1 LFIAQLHLRNFK
13 SFGRTHDLEL
23 HPGFTGIVGPNGSG
37 KSNLLDALRW
47 VLGENNPS
55 RLRITRQSDLIF
67 QGSLSL
73 PPGNRAVARIRLQE
87 EGRQC
92 FLARSV
98 DESGGTVEIDGDRS
112 RLGDLDEVKREWH
125 LEGERFAFI
134 GQGEVAEIV
143 RQRPKERRLHLESL
157 FGIDLYRKRRDE
169 AAERLEGALGELKNL
184 DMLVG
189 ELSGRRESLL
199 PEAEVARK
207 VRTLTEELL
216 SWRRQFYWVRRRD
229 LELSRERMQ
238 HLEALQEEQKV
249 LLEGWIRRWESYL
262 QIQQKELG
270 ELRRRFGHRELLLGD
285 RGSALEGVKRRIAS
299 VGAGFSRSRESLK
312 SLELQGA
319 SAREERAA
327 LEEERDLRE
336 KTLQEFL
343 LREEELRNRYEEA
356 REALRG
362 RMDSANAV
370 LQESEE
376 IRHALGECD
385 AEESTLKGRLQG
397 LGKRFLRLGGALEKE
412 SRIWQEKEKSFSQTT
427 AKLERLRKDAQE
439 AVIRHGDAYALYQ
452 DALGELRRE
461 ERILRDLEGRI
472 EDLRDRLQGE
482 VYPRPVQHIL
492 GASKLGRLRGNPVV
506 AAETFEVPSEY
517 LKGIEAYLGGRLFW
531 LFVRDLEEAQA
542 CIEQLRKSNK
552 GRATFLPLEQARRR
566 NPSRNVSL
574 PSRGICGWAADL
586 ITPVAAWEPCV
597 MHLLGDLLLVEDY
610 ATGTAL
616 ARSRSSFPLATLE
629 GDVFL
634 PSGTVSGGSSRTR
647 EGAMALRHALGVAEK
662 EREEHARMVQDLTWN
677 TREAED
683 RERSCAQKKDS
694 LSEELRALEARF
706 LQEEQEYQG
715 CCRRHDQAR
724 EEYEDV
730 RNLLR
735 ESGGR
740 VGFLAEEKR
749 CLRARLENLPPISEE
764 LEEERKVMELQNALA
779 LEEERRKNAAALL
792 ESQQSALGDFER
804 RLEKLGRERIKMQE
818 QLRGEYAQLQELG
831 REYRR
836 IWEERKEH
844 ALSREE
850 ERAAMALLERRMDRG
865 KEKKERARGRYE
877 ELGKSAEQLQNQKR
891 EVLREMEDLI
901 SLWEEEFPYE
911 DRLFEEESPSEDGED
926 LHHERLR
933 RKIRSLERE
942 IRNFGDVNLGALS
955 EVESLEERIGF
966 LEEQMGDVRKG
977 AEDMRAF
984 IRETDGHAGA
994 LFGKALEDIDVRFN
1008 GLFQRLFGGGE
1019 ARLSFGGRSGGELP
1033 PPEDLWDAG
1042 VEVVAR
1048 PPGKQPQHLGQLSG
1062 GEQSLTGIALLFAAM
1077 EIAGV
1082 PLAVL
1087 DEVDAA
1093 LDEVNL
1099 QRFARLAREYSE
1111 RLQMIVMTH
1120 RRYTMEKAD
1129 LLYGVTMSE
1138 PGLSQVVGV
1147 RLEEWE

>member
-13 SFGRTHDLEL
+13 SFGRSHDLEL

-73 PPGNRAVARIRLQE
+73 PPGNRAMARIRLQGE
-87 EGRQC
+87 EENC
-92 FLARSV
+92 FLSRTV

-169 AAERLEGALGELKNL
+169 AAGRLEEALGELRNL
-184 DMLVG
+184 DMLLG
-189 ELSGRRESLL
+189 ELSARRELLL
-199 PEAEVARK
+199 PEAEVAR
-207 VRTLTEELL
+207 RAREFTEELL
-216 SWRRQFYWVRRRD
+216 SWRRRFYWVRRRD
-229 LELSRERMQ
+229 LESSLERMENLGAFQ
-238 HLEALQEEQKV
+238 EGRKKLLQS
-249 LLEGWIRRWESYL
+249 WISRWESYL
-262 QIQQKELG
+262 KLQQDQLG
-270 ELRRRFGHRELLLGD
+270 ELRRRFGHRELLLGS
-285 RGSALEGVKRRIAS
+285 RGSDLEGVKRRIAG
-299 VGAGFSRSRESLK
+299 VGAGFSRSRETLK
-312 SLELQGA
+312 NLDGELR
-319 SAREERAA
+319 SALEERAG
-327 LEEERDLRE
+327 LEEEMH
-336 KTLQEFL
+336 LQEEN
-343 LREEELRNRYEEA
+343 LRSLQGQEENLRREYEEA
-356 REALRG
+356 KEALQG
-362 RMDSANAV
+362 RMLSTNAV

-376 IRHALGECD
+376 IRRSLGACE

-397 LGKRFLRLGGALEKE
+397 LGKRFRKLGESLGAEHAAREEKHE
-412 SRIWQEKEKSFSQTT
+412 IFS
-427 AKLERLRKDAQE
+427 KLSLKVERLRKDAQE
-439 AVIRHGDAYALYQ
+439 AVVRHGDAYALCQ
-452 DALGELRRE
+452 GALGDLRRE
-461 ERILRDLEGRI
+461 ERLLRDVEGRL
-472 EDLRDRLQGE
+472 EDLRDRLQGGI
-482 VYPRPVQHIL
+482 YPSPVQHIL
-492 GASKLGRLRGNPVV
+492 GACKLGRLRANPVV
-506 AAETFEVPSEY
+506 AAETFEVPPEY
-517 LKGIEAYLGGRLFW
+517 LQGIESYLGGRLFW
-531 LFVRDLEEAQA
+531 LFVGDLEEARL

-552 GRATFLPLEQARRR
+552 GRATFLPLEQARKRSPLR
-566 NPSRNVSL
+566 NLSL

-586 ITPVAAWEPCV
+586 ITPNPAWEPCV

-610 ATGTAL
+610 ATGSAL
-616 ARSRSSFPLATLE
+616 ARGRSSFPLATLE

-634 PSGTVSGGSSRTR
+634 PSGTVSGGSTR
-647 EGAMALRHALGVAEK
+647 SKEGAMALRHALKEAEK
-662 EREEHARMVQDLTWN
+662 DREEHARAVQELTWSA
-677 TREAED
+677 REAED
-683 RERSCAQKKDS
+683 RERHAAEKRDS
-694 LSEELRALEARF
+694 LGEELRTLEARF
-706 LQEEQEYQG
+706 ALAEQEYQG
-715 CCRRHDQAR
+715 CCRRHAQVEAEHGEVR
-724 EEYEDV
+724 ELLGESGKRIGRLASEEKI
-730 RNLLR
+730 LR
-735 ESGGR
+735 E
-740 VGFLAEEKR
+740 
-749 CLRARLENLPPISEE
+749 RLENLPPIAEE
-764 LEEERKVMELQNALA
+764 LEEERKVLELQNALA
-779 LEEERRKNAAALL
+779 LGEERRKNGETLV
-792 ESQQSALGDFER
+792 EGQRKKIRDFR
-804 RLEKLGRERIKMQE
+804 NHLEKIRQQREAMENQVRK
-818 QLRGEYAQLQELG
+818 EYLQLQELG
-831 REYRR
+831 REYRTF
-836 IWEERKEH
+836 WEERKKH

-850 ERAAMALLERRMDRG
+850 ERTAMELLESRMDRG
-865 KEKKERARGRYE
+865 KEKRESARGRYG
-877 ELGKSAEQLQNQKR
+877 ELERSMLQLENQKR
-891 EVLREMEDLI
+891 EMQRELEDLI

-911 DRLFEEESPSEDGED
+911 ERASLGEEDPEEEKD
-926 LHHERLR
+926 HEVLR

-942 IRNFGDVNLGALS
+942 IRNLGDVNLGALS

-966 LEEQMGDVRKG
+966 LEEQIEDVRKG
-977 AEDMRAF
+977 SEEMRTF
-984 IRETDGHAGA
+984 IRETDRHAGA
-994 LFGKALEDIDVRFN
+994 LFAKALEDIDLRFN

-1019 ARLSFGGRSGGELP
+1019 ARLSFGGYSGGELP
-1033 PPEDLWDAG
+1033 PEEEIWDAG

-1062 GEQSLTGIALLFAAM
+1062 GEQSLTGISLLFAAM

-1147 RLEEWE
+1147 RLEDWE

>member
-73 PPGNRAVARIRLQE
+73 PPGNRAMARIRLHE

-92 FLARSV
+92 FLSRSV
-98 DESGGTVEIDGDRS
+98 DESGGAVEIDGDRS

-169 AAERLEGALGELKNL
+169 AAERLESALGELKNL
-184 DMLVG
+184 DMLVA
-189 ELSGRRESLL
+189 ELSGRREILL

-207 VRTLTEELL
+207 VRALTEELL

-229 LELSRERMQ
+229 LEISRERMQ
-238 HLEALQEEQKV
+238 HLEVFQEGEKI

-270 ELRRRFGHRELLLGD
+270 ELRRRFGHRELVMGS

-312 SLELQGA
+312 NLERQTA
-319 SAREERAA
+319 SALQERAT
-327 LEEERDLRE
+327 LEEEKILRE
-336 KTLQEFL
+336 KALQEVL
-343 LREEELRNRYEEA
+343 CREEDLRSRYQEA
-356 REALRG
+356 REALLG

-397 LGKRFLRLGGALEKE
+397 LGKRFLRLGEAFGKEAQAL
-412 SRIWQEKEKSFSQTT
+412 QEKDTRFSQTS

-461 ERILRDLEGRI
+461 ERLLRDLEGRM

-482 VYPRPVQHIL
+482 IYPRPVQHIL

-517 LKGIEAYLGGRLFW
+517 LQGVEAYLGGRLFW
-531 LFVRDLEEAQA
+531 LFVQNLEEAQA

-552 GRATFLPLEQARRR
+552 GRATFLPLEQARRKTPLR
-566 NPSRNVSL
+566 GASL
-574 PSRGICGWAADL
+574 PSKGVCGWAADL

-616 ARSRSSFPLATLE
+616 ARSRSSFPLATLA

-647 EGAMALRHALGVAEK
+647 EGAMALRHALGAAEK
-662 EREEHARMVQDLTWN
+662 EREEHARTVQDLTWSI
-677 TREAED
+677 REAED
-683 RERSCAQKKDS
+683 RERLAAQKKDS
-694 LSEELRALEARF
+694 LGEELRTVEARF

-715 CCRRHDQAR
+715 CRRRHDQLQ

-730 RNLLR
+730 QRLLQ

-740 VGFLAEEKR
+740 VGFLCGEKKS
-749 CLRARLENLPPISEE
+749 LRTRLENLPPISEE

-804 RLEKLGRERIKMQE
+804 HLETVRGERIAMEE
-818 QLRGEYAQLQELG
+818 QLRGEYTQLQELG
-831 REYRR
+831 REFRTL
-836 IWEERKEH
+836 WEERKEH

-850 ERAAMALLERRMDRG
+850 ERAAMVLLERRIDRG

-891 EVLREMEDLI
+891 EVERELEDLI
-901 SLWEEEFPYE
+901 SLWEEEFPYQ
-911 DRLFEEESPSEDGED
+911 DRLFEEEHASEDGEE
-926 LHHERLR
+926 HERLR
-933 RKIRSLERE
+933 RKIRLLERE

-966 LEEQMGDVRKG
+966 LGEQIGDVRKG
-977 AEDMRAF
+977 AEEMRSF
-984 IRETDGHAGA
+984 IRETDRHAGA
-994 LFGKALEDIDVRFN
+994 LFAKALEDIDVRFN

-1019 ARLSFGGRSGGELP
+1019 ARLSFGGFRGGELP

-1062 GEQSLTGIALLFAAM
+1062 GEQSLTGISLLFAAM

-1147 RLEEWE
+1147 RLEDWE